1 MRVYYIKKA
10 RASKTRRV
18 CHQCRHEVEPG
29 EAYRYITP
37 RFGPEKYW
45 CSAHLPRQS
54 DLVGGKLSEAYA
66 AQEALEDDI
75 DAFRRGTLE
84 DLESSISTAAEE
96 ADRIAE
102 EYEESISNMPDSLQD
117 SPTAQECQERA
128 DALREWKDELEAVDL
143 GLEEFD
149 SEAAAAQF
157 DRDTFESDE
166 DFKAAIEEEREK
178 FEAEERERV
187 AAEVESACGNLQI

>member
-10 RASKTRRV
+10 RASKTLRICR
-18 CHQCRHEVEPG
+18 QCQREILPG

-45 CSAHLPRQS
+45 CSAHSPRQS
-54 DLVGGKLSEAYA
+54 DLAGGKLSEAYA
-66 AQEALEDDI
+66 AQEGLEDDI
-75 DAFRRGTLE
+75 AAFRRGEIE

-96 ADRIAE
+96 AERIAE

-117 SPTAQECQERA
+117 SPTAQDCQERA

-143 GLEEFD
+143 STEEFD
-149 SEAAAAQF
+149 PDSVSREDYEAEELEAAVEEKRQE
-157 DRDTFESDE
+157 FE
-166 DFKAAIEEEREK
+166 
-178 FEAEERERV
+178 EAERERV
-187 AAEVESACGNLQI
+187 AEEVESACGNLQI